1 MRTLLLILAALA
13 GSVLVAASPS
23 RSLSAGLASA
33 TGPSAAPAMVGATRS
48 WGAPGAVG
56 ATGWAAAPGAAGSY
70 RAPVTGAL
78 RVLRGF
84 SPPVVRYRA
93 GHLGVDLADPAGT
106 EVLAAGAGRIR
117 FAGQVA
123 GRSLVVIAHPD
134 GISTEYE
141 PVAAAVTVGEPVRS
155 GQPIGRLTGRH
166 RGCPAVG
173 CLHWGARRGGNYLD
187 PLSLLRPLGVVR
199 LLPWDSSWPPG

>member
-1 MRTLLLILAALA
+1 MRALVLFLAMLT
-13 GSVLVAASPS
+13 GSGSASLLVAAP
-23 RSLSAGLASA
+23 AGPLTAGPPALASA
-33 TGPSAAPAMVGATRS
+33 TAAAPAPDS
-48 WGAPGAVG
+48 
-56 ATGWAAAPGAAGSY
+56 AGSY

-84 SPPVVRYRA
+84 SPPIVRYQG
-93 GHLGVDLADPAGT
+93 GHLGVDLAAPAGAQA
-106 EVLAAGAGRIR
+106 LAAGAGQVR

-123 GRSLVVIAHPD
+123 GRGVVVIAHPD

-141 PVAAAVTVGEPVRS
+141 PVAAAVTVGELVRS
-155 GQPIGRLTGRH
+155 GQPIGRVVGRH

-173 CLHWGARRGGNYLD
+173 CLHWGARRAGNYLD

-199 LLPWDSSWPPG
+199 LLPWDGG

>member
-1 MRTLLLILAALA
+1 MRALMLFLVLLVGSGPAWLLGAPA
-13 GSVLVAASPS
+13 GSLTPGPAAT
-23 RSLSAGLASA
+23 SAQASTSASA
-33 TGPSAAPAMVGATRS
+33 SASV
-48 WGAPGAVG
+48 
-56 ATGWAAAPGAAGSY
+56 GSY

-84 SPPVVRYRA
+84 SPPVVHYQA
-93 GHLGVDLADPAGT
+93 GHLGVDLAASAGAQ
-106 EVLAAGAGRIR
+106 VLAAGAGQVR

-123 GRSLVVIAHPD
+123 GRGIVVIAHPD

-141 PVAAAVTVGEPVRS
+141 PVAAAVTVGELVRS
-155 GQPIGRLTGRH
+155 GQPIGRLVGRH

-173 CLHWGARRGGNYLD
+173 CLHWGARRAGNYLD

-199 LLPWDSSWPPG
+199 LLPWDSG